1 MEESKIFKIRHSL
14 AHILAMAVLEKFPD
28 AKLGV
33 GPVIDNGFYYD
44 FLLSKKLS
52 DEDLPDLEARMKKI
66 VQTKIN
72 FTKTIATR
80 DEALKEVEKNQQN
93 FKTELINDLAADEE
107 LSFYQSGNFKDLCRG
122 PHVDST
128 EEINIEA
135 FCLTQTAGA
144 YWRGDEKREMLVRIY
159 GLAFETAK
167 ELADYKQML
176 EEAKKRDHRVLG
188 KQLDLFTFSELVGP
202 GLPLWTPKGTT
213 LRQELDAFIWQ
224 LRSQYDYQKV
234 TIPHITKKSLYDVS
248 GHSQKFA
255 DDLFTIKTREG
266 HEFAMKPMNC
276 PHHTQIYNHLPRSY
290 RDLPQRYAETT
301 MVYRDEQSGELS
313 GLARVLSITQDD
325 AHVFCR
331 ENQVKDEVL
340 KIVNIVKTFYKA
352 FGFELKIR
360 LSLHDPEHL
369 EKYLGD
375 EKLWQRTENDLKD
388 LLNQANLEFSEGVGE
403 AAMYGP
409 KIDFMAQDSLG
420 RKWQVATIQLDRN
433 LPERFDLY
441 CINEKSEQER
451 IVMIH
456 AAIAGSLE
464 RFSAVLIEH
473 LAGDFPLWLAP
484 VQIKILTVSENHVE
498 FAKNL
503 ATEFKNH
510 NLRVEI
516 DDSNETLGNKIRKNS
531 AEKIPYTLVIGDKEI
546 ASSEMAIRVR
556 GQKDLLNISKEE
568 FINLAKTK
576 IQNRELAL

>member
-1 MEESKIFKIRHSL
+1 MEESKVFKIRHSL

-28 AKLGV
+28 AKLGI

-44 FLLSKKLS
+44 FSLSKKIS

-66 VQTKIN
+66 VQEKIS

-80 DEALKEVEKNQQN
+80 DEALKEVEKTQQN
-93 FKTELINDLAADEE
+93 FKTELINDLPEAEE
-107 LSFYQSGNFKDLCRG
+107 LSFYQSGSFKDLCRG
-122 PHVDST
+122 PHVESSA
-128 EEINIEA
+128 EINIDA

-159 GLAFETAK
+159 GLAFETK
-167 ELADYKQML
+167 QELADYKQML
-176 EEAKKRDHRVLG
+176 EEAKKRDHRLLG

-202 GLPLWTPKGTT
+202 GLPLWTPKGTI
-213 LRQELDAFIWQ
+213 LREELDAFIWQ

-255 DDLFTIKTREG
+255 DDLFTITTREG

-340 KIVNIVKTFYKA
+340 KIVTIVKTFYKT

-360 LSLHDPEHL
+360 LSLHDPKHL

-375 EKLWQRTENDLKD
+375 EATWKKTENDLKD
-388 LLNQANLEFSEGVGE
+388 LLNQANLEFSEGLGE

-464 RFSAVLIEH
+464 RFAAVLIEH

-484 VQIKILTVSENHVE
+484 VQIKILTVSENHID
-498 FAKNL
+498 FAKTL
-503 ATEFKNH
+503 ATEFKAH

-546 ASSEMAIRVR
+546 AESSLAIRVR
-556 GQKDLLNISKEE
+556 GQKDLLNINKEE
-568 FINLAKTK
+568 FIALCKTK
-576 IQNRELAL
+576 IQNRDSAL

>member
-1 MEESKIFKIRHSL
+1 MEESKVFKIRHSL

-28 AKLGV
+28 AKLGI

-44 FLLSKKLS
+44 FSLSKKIS

-66 VQTKIN
+66 VQEKIS

-93 FKTELINDLAADEE
+93 FKTELINDLPETEE

-122 PHVDST
+122 PHVASST
-128 EEINIEA
+128 EIDTEA

-159 GLAFETAK
+159 GLAFETKK

-176 EEAKKRDHRVLG
+176 EEAKKRDHRLLG

-213 LRQELDAFIWQ
+213 LRQELDGFIWE
-224 LRSQYDYQKV
+224 LRKAHDYEKV

-248 GHSQKFA
+248 GHSQKFS

-340 KIVNIVKTFYKA
+340 KIVTIVKTFYKT

-360 LSLHDPEHL
+360 LSLHDPEHF
-369 EKYLGD
+369 EKYLGTKD
-375 EKLWQRTENDLKD
+375 IWQKTENDLKD

-464 RFSAVLIEH
+464 RFAAVLIEH

-484 VQIKILTVSENHVE
+484 VQIKILTVSENHVD
-498 FAKNL
+498 FAKTL
-503 ATEFKNH
+503 ATEFKANS
-510 NLRVEI
+510 LRVEI

-546 ASSEMAIRVR
+546 AESSLAIRVR
-556 GQKDLLNISKEE
+556 GQKDLLNINKEE
-568 FINLAKTK
+568 FIALCKTK
-576 IQNRELAL
+576 IQNRESAL

>member
-1 MEESKIFKIRHSL
+1 MEESKVFKIRHSL

-28 AKLGV
+28 AKLGI

-44 FLLSKKLS
+44 FSLSKKLS

-66 VQTKIN
+66 VQEKIS
-72 FTKTIATR
+72 FTKTIASR
-80 DEALKEVEKNQQN
+80 NEALEEVEKNKQN
-93 FKTELINDLAADEE
+93 FKTELINDLPETEE

-122 PHVDST
+122 PHVENST
-128 EEINIEA
+128 EIDSEA

-159 GLAFETAK
+159 GLAFETKK
-167 ELADYKQML
+167 ELEDYKQML
-176 EEAKKRDHRVLG
+176 EEAKKRDHRLLG

-202 GLPLWTPKGTT
+202 GLPLWTPKGTM

-331 ENQVKDEVL
+331 ENQVKEEVL
-340 KIVNIVKTFYKA
+340 KIVNIVQTFYQA

-369 EKYLGD
+369 EKYLG
-375 EKLWQRTENDLKD
+375 EEALWQKTENDLKD
-388 LLNQANLEFSEGVGE
+388 LLNQAKLEFSEGVGE

-441 CINEKSEQER
+441 CTNEKSEQER

-464 RFSAVLIEH
+464 RFAAVLIEH

-498 FAKNL
+498 FAKTL
-503 ATEFKNH
+503 ATEFKAH
-510 NLRVEI
+510 SLRVEI

-546 ASSEMAIRVR
+546 AESSLAIRVR

-568 FINLAKTK
+568 FIKLTKTK
-576 IQNRELAL
+576 IQNREAAL

>member
-1 MEESKIFKIRHSL
+1 MEESKVFKIRHSL

-28 AKLGV
+28 AKLGI

-44 FLLSKKLS
+44 FSLSKKLS

-66 VQTKIN
+66 VQEKIS
-72 FTKTIATR
+72 FTKTIASR
-80 DEALKEVEKNQQN
+80 NEALEEVEKNKQN
-93 FKTELINDLAADEE
+93 FKTELINDLPETEE

-122 PHVDST
+122 PHVENST
-128 EEINIEA
+128 EIDSEA

-159 GLAFETAK
+159 GLAFETKK
-167 ELADYKQML
+167 ELEDYKQML
-176 EEAKKRDHRVLG
+176 EEAKKRDHRLLG

-202 GLPLWTPKGTT
+202 GLPLWTPKGTM

-331 ENQVKDEVL
+331 ENQVKEEVL
-340 KIVNIVKTFYKA
+340 KIVNIVQTFYQA

-369 EKYLGD
+369 EKYLG
-375 EKLWQRTENDLKD
+375 EEALWQKTENDLKD
-388 LLNQANLEFSEGVGE
+388 LLNQAKLEFSEGVGE

-441 CINEKSEQER
+441 CTNEKSEQER

-464 RFSAVLIEH
+464 RFAAVLIEN

-498 FAKNL
+498 FAKTL
-503 ATEFKNH
+503 ATEFKAH
-510 NLRVEI
+510 SLRVEI

-546 ASSEMAIRVR
+546 AESSLAIRVR

-568 FINLAKTK
+568 FIKLTKTK
-576 IQNRELAL
+576 IQNREAAL

>member
-1 MEESKIFKIRHSL
+1 
-14 AHILAMAVLEKFPD
+14 
-28 AKLGV
+28 
-33 GPVIDNGFYYD
+33 
-44 FLLSKKLS
+44 
-52 DEDLPDLEARMKKI
+52 
-66 VQTKIN
+66 
-72 FTKTIATR
+72 
-80 DEALKEVEKNQQN
+80 
-93 FKTELINDLAADEE
+93 
-107 LSFYQSGNFKDLCRG
+107 
-122 PHVDST
+122 
-128 EEINIEA
+128 
-135 FCLTQTAGA
+135 
-144 YWRGDEKREMLVRIY
+144 
-159 GLAFETAK
+159 
-167 ELADYKQML
+167 
-176 EEAKKRDHRVLG
+176 
-188 KQLDLFTFSELVGP
+188 
-202 GLPLWTPKGTT
+202 
-213 LRQELDAFIWQ
+213 
-224 LRSQYDYQKV
+224 
-234 TIPHITKKSLYDVS
+234 
-248 GHSQKFA
+248 
-255 DDLFTIKTREG
+255 
-266 HEFAMKPMNC
+266 MNC

-340 KIVNIVKTFYKA
+340 KIVNIVQTFYKT

-360 LSLHDPEHL
+360 LSLHDPEQL

-375 EKLWQRTENDLKD
+375 ETVWQKTENDLKD
-388 LLNQANLEFSEGVGE
+388 LLKQANLEFTEGLGE
-403 AAMYGP
+403 AALYGP

-433 LPERFDLY
+433 LPIRFDLY

-498 FAKNL
+498 FAKKL
-503 ATEFKNH
+503 AAEFKLQ
-510 NLRVEI
+510 NLRIEI

-568 FINLAKTK
+568 FIKLAKTK
-576 IQNRELAL
+576 IENRELAL

>member
-1 MEESKIFKIRHSL
+1 MEEAKIFKIRHSL

-44 FLLSKKLS
+44 FSLSKKLS

-66 VQTKIN
+66 VQAKIN
-72 FTKTIATR
+72 FTKTITTR
-80 DEALKEVEKNQQN
+80 NEALKEVEKNQQN
-93 FKTELINDLAADEE
+93 FKTELINDLPIEEE

-122 PHVDST
+122 PHVENSA
-128 EEINIEA
+128 EIDPEA

-176 EEAKKRDHRVLG
+176 EEAKKRDHRLLG

-234 TIPHITKKSLYDVS
+234 TIPHITKKGLYEIS
-248 GHSQKFA
+248 GHLQKYG
-255 DDLFTIKTREG
+255 DDLFKIKTRED
-266 HEFAMKPMNC
+266 HEFVMKPMNC

-340 KIVNIVKTFYKA
+340 KIVNIIKTFYQT
-352 FGFELKIR
+352 FNFDLKIR
-360 LSLHDPEHL
+360 LSLHDPEHF
-369 EKYLGD
+369 EKYLGTKD
-375 EKLWQRTENDLKD
+375 LWQKTENNLRELLKES
-388 LLNQANLEFSEGVGE
+388 NLDFSEGIGE
-403 AAMYGP
+403 AAFYGP
-409 KIDFMAQDSLG
+409 KIDFMANDSLG
-420 RKWQVATIQLDRN
+420 RQWQVATIQLDRN

-456 AAIAGSLE
+456 AAITGSLE

-503 ATEFKNH
+503 ATEFKNQ
-510 NLRVEI
+510 NLRAEI

-546 ASSEMAIRVR
+546 ASADLAIRVR

-568 FINLAKTK
+568 FIKLAKTK
-576 IQNRELAL
+576 IQNRELSL

>member
-44 FLLSKKLS
+44 FLLTKKLS

-66 VQTKIN
+66 VQTKIA
-72 FTKTIATR
+72 FTKTIVER
-80 DEALKEVEKNQQN
+80 PDALNEVAKNKQN
-93 FKTELINDLAADEE
+93 FKTELINDLPVDEE

-122 PHVDST
+122 PHVASS
-128 EEINIEA
+128 EEINAEA

-159 GLAFETAK
+159 GLAFETQK
-167 ELADYKQML
+167 ELADYKAML
-176 EEAKKRDHRVLG
+176 EEAKKRDHRLLG

-202 GLPLWTPKGTT
+202 GLPLWTPRGTI
-213 LRQELDAFIWQ
+213 LRQEIDGFVWE
-224 LRSQYDYQKV
+224 LRQAYGYEKV

-255 DDLFTIKTREG
+255 DGLFTIITREG

-340 KIVNIVKTFYKA
+340 KIVNIVQTFYKT

-360 LSLHDPEHL
+360 LSLHDPEQL

-375 EKLWQRTENDLKD
+375 ETVWQKTENDLKD
-388 LLNQANLEFSEGVGE
+388 LLKQANLEFTEGLGE
-403 AAMYGP
+403 AALYGP

-433 LPERFDLY
+433 LPIRFDLY

-498 FAKNL
+498 FAKKL
-503 ATEFKNH
+503 AAEFKLQ
-510 NLRVEI
+510 NLRIEI

-568 FINLAKTK
+568 FIKLAKTK
-576 IQNRELAL
+576 IENRELAL